1 MFEQVVRLFL
11 ETGNARFINVTAK
24 IGFDI
29 FGETADESVRAYEEA
44 RGSCDFFPGT
54 KLGLTTSTSINR
66 LNSLIDVR
74 ELFSSILL
82 RAKNRIK
89 SLRYKLLRQ
98 PLSGS
103 EHNAFGHLFR
113 HAHEW

>member
-44 RGSCDFFPGT
+44 RGSCEFFPGT

-103 EHNAFGHLFR
+103 EHNAFGHLLR